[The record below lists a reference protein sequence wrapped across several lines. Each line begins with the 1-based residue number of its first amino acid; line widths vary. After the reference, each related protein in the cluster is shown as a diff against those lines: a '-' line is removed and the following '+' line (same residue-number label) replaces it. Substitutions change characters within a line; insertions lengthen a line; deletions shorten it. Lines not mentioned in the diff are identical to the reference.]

1 VAEPAPTFTQREEII
16 DCERVMLPALHPD
29 LVSMAH
35 PDDAVCMHDEYGRA
49 WETRRS
55 AGRCAGRP
63 TISRSNADR
72 GERL

>member
-1 VAEPAPTFTQREEII
+1 
-16 DCERVMLPALHPD
+16 
-29 LVSMAH
+29 MAH
-35 PDDAVCMHDEYGRA
+35 PDDPVCMHDEYGRA